1 MRRLAWWCQR
11 WRYAV
16 VGGWLALVVAL
27 MALSTALGGDVSDDF
42 DLPGSESHRAAELMR
57 DGGFDFRTGSQV
69 QLVFRAEDGGAET
82 DFVTRV
88 ERLRDEVS
96 EAVPEARVVS
106 PYAPEGAHQLSPD
119 GSIGYV
125 SLELPSLPAE
135 DLAVVQERLAEVRD
149 RHDTLDVEIGGL
161 AVDQEA
167 ESGPPSELV
176 GILAAVVV
184 LLFAFGSVFA
194 MALPILVGV
203 MGALSGLALAGL
215 GARWV
220 ETPSFAAPVAAM
232 IAIGVGIDY
241 ALLVV
246 TRYRESLRG
255 GQAPA
260 DAVVTAQSTAGRSVL
275 FAGVTVVIASLGL
288 VLMDLK
294 LITAVALGIAG
305 AVLVTMLAAM
315 TLLPALL
322 AILGRRID
330 RFSVH
335 RRDRSGREQG
345 RLARRWS
352 RQVQRRPLLWA
363 VVSVVLLAVMT
374 VPAIDMRLG
383 FSDAGTRP
391 ESDTARRAHDL
402 MAEGF
407 GPGASG
413 PLVLAARD
421 PGGDAAQV
429 LERLG
434 ERVAQTPGVA
444 DVQGPV
450 TDESGEV
457 GLLQVIA
464 STGPSD
470 ERTTALVHRLRDEM
484 AGVDDSPGTEPEV
497 ALGGST
503 AAAVDFADYV
513 SDRLPLFLG
522 VVLGLAM
529 LLLMALFRGV
539 AVALKAVLANLL
551 SIGAAFGATVA
562 VFQWGWGVE
571 LLDLGAGAPVEA
583 WVPMML
589 IAIVFGLS
597 MDYEVFLLSRIREE
611 YVRTGDN
618 AGAVAEGLA
627 RTARVITAA
636 AAIMICVFGSFVL
649 GSSRELQ
656 LFGFGLAFAVLVDA
670 TLVRLVLVPSLME
683 LLGDR
688 NWWLPR
694 WLDRL
699 LPELHVEGRPDPVD
713 HAPRPEKVGVTS

>member
-1 MRRLAWWCQR
+1 MRRLALWCQR

-16 VGGWLALVVAL
+16 VGGWLALVVSLTAL
-27 MALSTALGGDVSDDF
+27 AGVLGGDVSDDF

-57 DGGFDFRTGSQV
+57 AGGFEFRTGSQV
-69 QLVFRAEDGGAET
+69 QLVFRTEDDGAEA

-96 EAVPEARVVS
+96 EAIPQARVVS
-106 PYAPEGAHQLSPD
+106 PYSPEGAQQLSPD
-119 GSIGYV
+119 GSVGYV

-135 DLAVVQERLAEVRD
+135 DLAEVQERLAEVRD
-149 RHDTLDVEIGGL
+149 RQDALDVEIGGL
-161 AVDQEA
+161 AVEQES

-203 MGALSGLALAGL
+203 MGALSGVALAGL

-220 ETPSFAAPVAAM
+220 ETPSFAAPIAAM

-246 TRYRESLRG
+246 TRYRESLRA
-255 GQAPA
+255 GQAPV

-275 FAGVTVVIASLGL
+275 FAGITVVIASLGL

-305 AVLVTMLAAM
+305 AVLITMLAAM

-322 AILGRRID
+322 AILGRRVD

-335 RRDRSGREQG
+335 RRGSGREEG

-363 VVSVVLLAVMT
+363 MVSVVLLAVMAA
-374 VPAIDMRLG
+374 PAIDMRLG

-391 ESDTARRAHDL
+391 ESDTARQAHDL

-413 PLVLAARD
+413 PLVLAARA
-421 PGGDAAQV
+421 PEGDAAQV
-429 LERLG
+429 LERLR

-470 ERTTALVHRLRDEM
+470 ERTTDLVHRLRDEVVP
-484 AGVDDSPGTEPEV
+484 AGVDDAPETEV

-551 SIGAAFGATVA
+551 SIGAALGATVA

-583 WVPMML
+583 WMPMML

-611 YVRTGDN
+611 YVRSGDN

-713 HAPRPEKVGVTS
+713 QARRPEKVGVAS